1 MGCVLGCGAAE
12 AGWPANRT
20 IRVAEAARA
29 TARRG
34 NLGMVAETSSPL
46 AALRRD
52 RKILVKD
59 SGTLTLGETGHQIMG
74 SPKGDNPQAGPDPRD
89 PREGYWDGS
98 RVRWRS
104 SRVPEAAWAGW
115 PPRPSLA
122 KAPGWSRWTSTR
134 GRSMKRSPA
143 WRERRC
149 RLPQM

>member
-46 AALRRD
+46 AGLRRD

-59 SGTLTLGETGHQIMG
+59 SGTLTLGQAGHQIMG
-74 SPKGDNPQAGPDPRD
+74 SPKVDQQAGPDPRD
-89 PREGYWDGS
+89 PREGNGVGS
-98 RVRWRS
+98 RAS
-104 SRVPEAAWAGW
+104 
-115 PPRPSLA
+115 
-122 KAPGWSRWTSTR
+122 WSWS
-134 GRSMKRSPA
+134 
-143 WRERRC
+143 
-149 RLPQM
+149 